1 MAVLPEGKKLFY
13 KGGLITLPK
22 FFAFFVGDDEVSVGN
37 YRRTLVQG
45 PQWGISGNVLYLLED
60 LEVLTPNENWG
71 VVNKV
76 KLMSLAEGGVE
87 LVEWMGGQFNL
98 VFADGRAVDAVG
110 IISGRGIF
118 LKGGLNGIS
127 VEVPD

>member
-1 MAVLPEGKKLFY
+1 MAVLTEGKKLMY
-13 KGGLITLPK
+13 DGGLITLPK
-22 FFAFFVGDDEVSVGN
+22 FFAFFVGANEVSAGN
-37 YRRTLVQG
+37 YARTLVQR
-45 PQWGISGNVLYLLED
+45 PQWVIDGNVLYLRED
-60 LEVLTPNENWG
+60 LEVLTPDENWG

-76 KLMSLAEGGVE
+76 KLMSLPEGGVE

-98 VFADGRAVDAVG
+98 VFADGREIDAVG

-127 VEVPD
+127 IEIPD